1 MNLHCYEIK
10 LGGYFGKRGISI
22 PNQHHENGP
31 SVWKDFI
38 KVIPLHIKTRYQ
50 TAWDGKRL
58 RLNIERGWQRY
69 MYWTIRWLFL
79 PCVVISLFPIIMIW
93 FYNHIYIILMS
104 LLTAIYLDNHL
115 QCLGSYGIFDFVTRF
130 YPIDQIPGRFLVFFF
145 CSAVAR
151 GGICVLIPNGGL
163 IVVTYLL
170 EIKYIACLLF
180 SSMKLDRYQS
190 NQGASAEA
198 LNTVESLSD
207 KKGILAHKMAGV
219 YIAIIGGFSFMWR
232 CFSTHR
238 EILNKYC
245 S

>member
-1 MNLHCYEIK
+1 M
-10 LGGYFGKRGISI
+10 LGFLW
-22 PNQHHENGP
+22 N
-31 SVWKDFI
+31 F
-38 KVIPLHIKTRYQ
+38 
-50 TAWDGKRL
+50 RL
-58 RLNIERGWQRY
+58 RNP
-69 MYWTIRWLFL
+69 FL
-79 PCVVISLFPIIMIW
+79 SDRSNSRSISGL
-93 FYNHIYIILMS
+93 
-104 LLTAIYLDNHL
+104 
-115 QCLGSYGIFDFVTRF
+115 
-130 YPIDQIPGRFLVFFF
+130 FFF

>member
-1 MNLHCYEIK
+1 M
-10 LGGYFGKRGISI
+10 LGFLW
-22 PNQHHENGP
+22 N
-31 SVWKDFI
+31 F
-38 KVIPLHIKTRYQ
+38 
-50 TAWDGKRL
+50 RL
-58 RLNIERGWQRY
+58 RNP
-69 MYWTIRWLFL
+69 FL
-79 PCVVISLFPIIMIW
+79 SDRSNSRSISGF
-93 FYNHIYIILMS
+93 
-104 LLTAIYLDNHL
+104 
-115 QCLGSYGIFDFVTRF
+115 
-130 YPIDQIPGRFLVFFF
+130 FFF

-219 YIAIIGGFSFMWR
+219 YIAIIGVFSFMWR

>member
-1 MNLHCYEIK
+1 MNLHCYKIK
-10 LGGYFGKRGISI
+10 LGGNLGKRGISI
-22 PNQHHENGP
+22 PNQPHKNGP
-31 SVWKDFI
+31 SIWKDFI

-50 TAWDGKRL
+50 TAADGKRF

-69 MYWTIRWLFL
+69 VYWKIRWIFL
-79 PCVVISLFPIIMIW
+79 PCVVISLFPKIMIW
-93 FYNHIYIILMS
+93 FYSHIYIILMS

-145 CSAVAR
+145 RSAVAR

-180 SSMKLDRYQS
+180 SSVPLQS
-190 NQGASAEA
+190 RRERRSFKYSQVAFWQ
-198 LNTVESLSD
+198 
-207 KKGILAHKMAGV
+207 KGH
-219 YIAIIGGFSFMWR
+219 S
-232 CFSTHR
+232 CT
-238 EILNKYC
+238 
-245 S
+245 